1 MTTLV
6 TRASNASRGVTATT
20 MRGTMRARGVA
31 RRARRRATVARRRRA
46 MTRAASVED
55 VPPEDLALVVELLD
69 SESGEELG
77 EKVDLVAKNGLLT
90 KGVVDAARVI
100 AEANRASGQD
110 EDVVALL
117 EDVHETLRRKFE
129 EMAATTVK
137 GALTFAQELMTH
149 FTAEDLEEV
158 DASVAVK
165 KVQLMMREEF
175 EKESGVS
182 KEALAK
188 YLDEV
193 LPVMDQQD
201 SRIQGSLETA
211 ETAEQKAQIVQMMM
225 QRTKE
230 RMQIEFIRDCA
241 ARM

>member
-1 MTTLV
+1 M
-6 TRASNASRGVTATT
+6 
-20 MRGTMRARGVA
+20 
-31 RRARRRATVARRRRA
+31 
-46 MTRAASVED
+46 
-55 VPPEDLALVVELLD
+55 
-69 SESGEELG
+69 
-77 EKVDLVAKNGLLT
+77 
-90 KGVVDAARVI
+90 
-100 AEANRASGQD
+100 
-110 EDVVALL
+110 
-117 EDVHETLRRKFE
+117 
-129 EMAATTVK
+129 
-137 GALTFAQELMTH
+137 TFAQELMTH

-175 EKESGVS
+175 EKENGVS

-225 QRTKE
+225 QRTGE
-230 RMQIEFIRDCA
+230 NAD
-241 ARM
+241 

>member
-1 MTTLV
+1 
-6 TRASNASRGVTATT
+6 
-20 MRGTMRARGVA
+20 
-31 RRARRRATVARRRRA
+31 
-46 MTRAASVED
+46 
-55 VPPEDLALVVELLD
+55 
-69 SESGEELG
+69 
-77 EKVDLVAKNGLLT
+77 
-90 KGVVDAARVI
+90 
-100 AEANRASGQD
+100 
-110 EDVVALL
+110 
-117 EDVHETLRRKFE
+117 
-129 EMAATTVK
+129 MAATTVK

-175 EKESGVS
+175 EKENGVS